1 MASRT
6 PPRRP
11 GRPKQPIA
19 RPVLLAK
26 ARAAFAEAGY
36 AGASMGLIAERVGLR
51 KSSLFH
57 HFGSKEQ
64 LYLEV
69 MEGLLA
75 ELGALLPAAMSRTT
89 FPERLDCLSEL
100 VSGYLGAHPH
110 AARLLVRELV
120 GHGAVLPEGIRDSV
134 TAVLQAT
141 AAFIEQ
147 GMEEGAIPP
156 QDPRQV
162 AVSLIGVH
170 LLHYAAPGVSGLM
183 MGGSIFDDAAVEERI
198 AASVRH
204 ARGVCGLGAPA

>member
-1 MASRT
+1 
-6 PPRRP
+6 
-11 GRPKQPIA
+11 
-19 RPVLLAK
+19 VLLAK

-69 MEGLLA
+69 MEGLLS
-75 ELGALLPAAMSRTT
+75 ELGALLPEAMARPD
-89 FPERLDCLSEL
+89 FPERLDHLSAS
-100 VSGYLGAHPH
+100 VSGYLGTHPH

-120 GHGAVLPEGIRDSV
+120 GHGAVLPDGIRDSV
-134 TAVLQAT
+134 AAVLQAT
-141 AAFIEQ
+141 AAFLQQ
-147 GMEEGAIPP
+147 GMDEGAIPR

-183 MGGSIFDDAAVEERI
+183 MGGSIYEDAAVAERVE
-198 AASVRH
+198 ASIRH
-204 ARGVCGLGAPA
+204 ARGVVGLALSA